1 MTKKKQKETLFAI
14 DEDAFISYFFT
25 VDMGRK
31 ISRNI
36 ITDILTGDEKAED
49 EFALVC
55 EYYSALYH
63 MESVLEQVEAEA
75 SFDEKKFQYMEGQ
88 KLGMRLIVYINSLF
102 SIQSELVQKY
112 NLSLALH

>member
-1 MTKKKQKETLFAI
+1 MANAASVSL
-14 DEDAFISYFFT
+14 Y
-25 VDMGRK
+25 
-31 ISRNI
+31 
-36 ITDILTGDEKAED
+36 ILTGDEKAED

-75 SFDEKKFQYMEGQ
+75 SFDEKKFQYMVGQ

>member
-1 MTKKKQKETLFAI
+1 MSNKKQKETLFAI
-14 DEDAFISYFFT
+14 DEDMFIGYFFM

-31 ISRNI
+31 ISRSI
-36 ITDILTGDEKAED
+36 ITDILMGDKKAEN

-75 SFDEKKFQYMEGQ
+75 VFNEERYQYMVGQ
-88 KLGMRLIVYINSLF
+88 KLGMRLIVYINSIF
-102 SIQSELVQKY
+102 SLQSELVQKY